1 MSKKQNMGSSP
12 FSVHAIREL
21 FPALRQQVYGKQLIY
36 FDNGATSQKPQV
48 VLDTLQKY
56 YALENANIH
65 RGVHYLSQQATSAY
79 EQARRTIQTYIGAK
93 SPDEIIF
100 TKGTTD
106 AINLVAFSFG
116 ELLKAGD
123 EILITA
129 MEHHSNIV
137 PWQLLC
143 ERKGCVLKVV
153 PITKKG
159 ELDLDAFDTL
169 LNERTKLLAITH
181 ISNTLGT
188 INPVQDLIQ
197 KAHRVGAKVLLDG
210 AQSIQHLQIDVKQ
223 LDCDFYCFSG
233 HKVFGPTGIG
243 ILYGKEE
250 ILEKMPPYQGGGDM
264 IAKVTFERTT
274 YNTLPLK
281 FEAGTPHIAGAIGL
295 GSAIEFLNSLDL
307 DAAAAHELELTKY
320 AQGILDT
327 FEGLHI
333 IGEAKNKTSVVSFTI
348 DNMHPFDLGTLL
360 DKQGIAVR
368 TGHHCTQPLM
378 DFFQIP
384 GTVRASFAF
393 YNTKEEIDTFVAALE
408 RSMQIL
414 GA

>member
-1 MSKKQNMGSSP
+1 MGSSP

-48 VLDTLQKY
+48 VLDTLKQY

-159 ELDLDAFDTL
+159 ELDLVAFDTL

-188 INPVQDLIQ
+188 INPIQELIQ
-197 KAHRVGAKVLLDG
+197 KAHRAGAKVLLDG
-210 AQSIQHLQIDVKQ
+210 AQSIQHLQIDIKQ

-307 DAAAAHELELTKY
+307 NAAAAHELELTKY

-348 DNMHPFDLGTLL
+348 DHMHPFDIGTLL

-378 DFFQIP
+378 DFYEIP